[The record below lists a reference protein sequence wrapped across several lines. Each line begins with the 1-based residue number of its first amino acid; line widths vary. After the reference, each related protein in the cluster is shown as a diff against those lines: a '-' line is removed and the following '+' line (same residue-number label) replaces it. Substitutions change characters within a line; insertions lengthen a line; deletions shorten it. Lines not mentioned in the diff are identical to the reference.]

1 MRASSTTV
9 LSLVG
14 ALLLGGCTDD
24 EAEIVEEGEPDAAT
38 TVVVEDV
45 AFQDSSALLE
55 PDTRVTWDNQDS
67 VDHTVTSGTPNEP
80 TGVFDAE
87 LPAGGE
93 VTILMEE
100 PGEYPYYC
108 RIHPNMVAELVVE
121 PALS

>member
-1 MRASSTTV
+1 MRTPRATAST
-9 LSLVG
+9 LVV
-14 ALLLGGCTDD
+14 ALLLAGCAGD
-24 EAEIVEEGEPDAAT
+24 EAEVVEEGQPDAET
-38 TVVVEDV
+38 TVVVREF
-45 AFQDSSALLE
+45 AFQESTALLE

-80 TGVFDAE
+80 TGVFDEE

-93 VTILMEE
+93 VTILMDE
-100 PGEYPYYC
+100 PDTYPYYC